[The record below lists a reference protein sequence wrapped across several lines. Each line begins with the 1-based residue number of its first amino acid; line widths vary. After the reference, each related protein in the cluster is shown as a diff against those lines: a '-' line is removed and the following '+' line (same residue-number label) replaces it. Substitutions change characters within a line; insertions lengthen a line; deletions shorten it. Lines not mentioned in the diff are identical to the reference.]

1 MDRAAGMISFPG
13 KKRAAVQIMSII
25 RGNQMIAHPDGVF
38 PLDHGQDILP
48 SLVAPALLIL
58 RRGIS
63 NKIGQA
69 AFAAA
74 MTGLFKFMIH
84 RDPAVKKS
92 ESNTRID
99 RGPR

>member
-1 MDRAAGMISFPG
+1 
-13 KKRAAVQIMSII
+13 MSII
-25 RGNQMIAHPDGVF
+25 RGNQMIPHPDGVL
-38 PLDHGQDILP
+38 PLNHGQDILP
-48 SLVAPALLIL
+48 SLVSPALLIL
-58 RRGIS
+58 RHGIG

-69 AFAAA
+69 AFSAA

-84 RDPAVKKS
+84 RDVDVKKS

>member
-1 MDRAAGMISFPG
+1 
-13 KKRAAVQIMSII
+13 MSII
-25 RGNQMIAHPDGVF
+25 CGNQMIAHPDGVF
-38 PLDHGQDILP
+38 LLNHGQDILP
-48 SLVAPALLIL
+48 SLVTPALLIL
-58 RRGIS
+58 RRGIG

-84 RDPAVKKS
+84 RNPDEKKS
-92 ESNTRID
+92 ESDTRID